1 METDNSYKYN
11 NVRKYKVYQKE
22 ICVMEEK
29 PQVEQA
35 VPGVSGW
42 GQLQC

>member
-22 ICVMEEK
+22 ICAMEEK